1 MPVVR
6 APDAGTVPGV
16 PRHDVTCTDRRD
28 QLKVL
33 PPAVFAGSACR
44 LVQLRATQAPRATLR
59 SNPSHAKGAAH
70 A

>member
-1 MPVVR
+1 MPAVH
-6 APDAGTVPGV
+6 APDAGTVPGAL
-16 PRHDVTCTDRRD
+16 RHDVTCTDHRD

-59 SNPSHAKGAAH
+59 SNPSHEKGTPH